1 MATAIQIAQFLNKE
15 LQIYNGM
22 EDSSCNGLQVQNTG
36 EITKVAFAV
45 DACMETFQKAVE
57 NGCQMLI
64 THHGLIWYGIKY
76 VTRTNYTNIKF
87 LLDNNL
93 AVYGVHLPLDMH
105 PVYGNN
111 IQLAKMVGLTDVRPF
126 GRYKKEYGFVG
137 RANTSLKRIQ
147 SILHKNNMK
156 TETLAF
162 GNENVRSLAI
172 VSGGAAS
179 DVDEAIKRNVDLFI
193 TGEPLH
199 YVYHL
204 AKEAKINVIFGGHY
218 ETEVWGVK
226 ALMSVI
232 KKNFKVNVEFI
243 DVPTPI

>member
-1 MATAIQIAQFLNKE
+1 MASSIDIAQFLNKE

-36 EITKVAFAV
+36 NVTKVGFAV
-45 DACMETFQKAVE
+45 DACMETFQKAAE
-57 NGCQMLI
+57 SGCHMLI
-64 THHGLIWYGIKY
+64 THHGLIWYGIKS
-76 VTRTNYTNIKF
+76 VTRKNYTNIKF
-87 LLDNNL
+87 LFDNNL
-93 AVYGVHLPLDMH
+93 ALYGVHLPLDMH
-105 PVYGNN
+105 PLYGNN
-111 IQLAKMVGLTDVRPF
+111 IQLAKMLGLKDVRPF
-126 GRYKKEYGFVG
+126 GRYKKEYGYVG
-137 RANTSLKRIQ
+137 KTNTTLKKVQ
-147 SILHKNNMK
+147 SILQKNGMK
-156 TETLAF
+156 TDTLAF
-162 GNENVRSLAI
+162 GKERIRSVAI

-179 DVDEAIKRNVDLFI
+179 DTDEAIKRNVDLFV

-232 KKNFKVNVEFI
+232 KRKFKVNVEFI
-243 DVPTPI
+243 DVPTSI